1 MFANFNKTKFKIT
14 NQGFSL
20 IELMI
25 TVAIIGIIASVAF
38 PAYTSYIAKASRADA
53 RAQLMQASQFL
64 QRFYAANDS
73 YSADRASNTVMSQM
87 PANLLQSP
95 ASGTKL
101 YDLAMPAG
109 ASNTTSQFLI
119 QMVPTTG
126 ASMSSDQCGTL
137 TLTSTGVRG
146 CAVNSTACSTTLR
159 DTCWK

>member
-73 YSADRASNTVMSQM
+73 YSADRANNTVMSQM

-101 YDLAMPAG
+101 YDLVMPAG
-109 ASNTTSQFLI
+109 ASNTTAQFLI

-146 CAVNSTACSTTLR
+146 CVVGSTACSTTLR